1 MSLRTLI
8 VDDEPLARR
17 VLREELGEIPDVLIV
32 GEAGNGQD
40 ALELIP
46 KLDPDL
52 VLLDVQMPVL
62 DGFEV
67 VRRLRGPL
75 PAIVFVTAFS
85 EHALRAFEVGAA
97 DYLLKPIHPDRL
109 RQALDRARSRP
120 ASARRVADTVNAERA
135 APSKIVARKGQD
147 YYLLDLGEVFAF
159 QADGE
164 LVWALTANERYLA
177 ADTLKTLEGKL
188 AASAFRRVHRGAL
201 VNTEKIRKVTS
212 ISSQRW
218 LLTLTNGAQLTV
230 SKRQASAIRDIL
242 S

>member
-1 MSLRTLI
+1 MPSRW
-8 VDDEPLARR
+8 ARPTICSSPSILTGCAKR
-17 VLREELGEIPDVLIV
+17 SIAPGLG
-32 GEAGNGQD
+32 
-40 ALELIP
+40 
-46 KLDPDL
+46 
-52 VLLDVQMPVL
+52 
-62 DGFEV
+62 
-67 VRRLRGPL
+67 
-75 PAIVFVTAFS
+75 
-85 EHALRAFEVGAA
+85 
-97 DYLLKPIHPDRL
+97 
-109 RQALDRARSRP
+109 RQ
-120 ASARRVADTVNAERA
+120 ARRVADTVNAERA

-230 SKRQASAIRDIL
+230 SKRQASAIREIL